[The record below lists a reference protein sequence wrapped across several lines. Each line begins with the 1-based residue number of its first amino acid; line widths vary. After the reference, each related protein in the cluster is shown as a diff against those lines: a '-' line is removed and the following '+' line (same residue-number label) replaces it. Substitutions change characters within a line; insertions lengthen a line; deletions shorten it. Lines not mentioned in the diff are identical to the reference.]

1 MSNQVKLVKIDHKT
15 CFKSLSSS
23 NEGEEGGYVI
33 RVVTYM
39 VMDDLIV
46 KPLST
51 ISSLGLLNRFSVK
64 DSGALQEKTIKIRMD
79 EAVKL
84 LKASSPSRL
93 CLMISSMERRH
104 MYNVLT

>member
-64 DSGALQEKTIKIRMD
+64 DSGALQEKTIKIRC
-79 EAVKL
+79 EIAQGIVAVKTVL
-84 LKASSPSRL
+84 NDIFYGKKA
-93 CLMISSMERRH
+93 H
-104 MYNVLT
+104 V